1 MNKLR
6 KQASAIALG
15 FIVMFSSI
23 QQVWAEDLSSTPALV
38 DTEDNEIQAEI
49 STLDD
54 AKDSVVQIIVHYVA
68 ENGKSYIL
76 KSGSGFLINGTT
88 VLTDYNMLSLT
99 QEEQAAAA
107 AYLTTEL
114 GVPVSFTEAEG
125 TQVIAAQ
132 IGVVM
137 YRDVVISAT
146 VNQYSS
152 REMRLGILNVSEEL
166 NRTTAV
172 LGDSSLVTPNT
183 KLYALGYK
191 NVTVMQAG
199 VETERLSQRDIKVSE
214 GVSSGEVAVGDISYI
229 NHTAKISQ
237 GNTGGPT
244 VDINGLVVGMNL
256 YGEYGDGSYCTLTV
270 NEIAELLDSCQIIY
284 QESALPY
291 ISEKD
296 IEDAKTEMYSID
308 YSLLD
313 NYIVNYSMLEKSNYT
328 EESYQVLEQAL
339 EHASEVRAD
348 QAASQADVD
357 EAVVQLGAAKAGLV
371 IAQKTNWPFLI
382 TLIILILVVLTGA
395 VLIILKM
402 TGVIFKKTEPEKL
415 LTLSEINMQKGGVA
429 APMQPEHAMRQEPE
443 IVLPK
448 PRNSGGLRRG
458 GEFSGYKETTVLGVE
473 NLAQSEGTVLLGA
486 QAVSVEAYLIR
497 KSNSEKIRIDGKTFT
512 IGKDGS
518 RVNYCIADNPSISRC
533 HAQIQQRDMKYYLS
547 DMQSTNFTYL
557 NGRILMTGEEAE
569 LKDKDEIRFSNEEYY
584 FSIRKGD

>member
-15 FIVMFSSI
+15 LMVMFSSM
-23 QQVWAEDLSSTPALV
+23 QQVWAKELGSTPALV
-38 DTEDNEIQAEI
+38 DTEESEIQTEI
-49 STLDD
+49 STLDSV
-54 AKDSVVQIIVHYVA
+54 KDSVVQIIVHYVA
-68 ENGKSYIL
+68 DNGKSYIL

-172 LGDSSLVTPNT
+172 LGDSSQVTPNT
-183 KLYALGYK
+183 QIYALGYK

-199 VETERLSQRDIKVSE
+199 VETERLSQRDIKVSA
-214 GVSSGEVAVGDISYI
+214 GASSGEVAVGDISYI

-256 YGEYGDGSYCTLTV
+256 YGEYGDGAYCTLTTA
-270 NEIAELLDSCQIIY
+270 EMKELLDSCQIAY
-284 QESALPY
+284 QESSLSS
-291 ISEKD
+291 ISAED
-296 IEDAKTEMYSID
+296 IADAKTEVYTVD
-308 YSLLD
+308 YGLLD
-313 NYIVNYSMLEKSNYT
+313 NYILNYSMLEKSDYT

-339 EHASEVRAD
+339 EHARAVSAD
-348 QAASQADVD
+348 QAATQAEVD
-357 EAVVQLGAAKAGLV
+357 AAVGQLGEARAGL
-371 IAQKTNWPFLI
+371 IPAKKTNWPFLI
-382 TLIILILVVLTGA
+382 TLGILILVVITGV

-402 TGVIFKKTEPEKL
+402 AGVIFKKTEPEKL
-415 LTLSEINMQKGGVA
+415 LTLSEMNMQKGVVA
-429 APMQPEHAMRQEPE
+429 PAEHAARLEPE

-458 GEFSGYKETTVLGVE
+458 GESGGYKETTVLGVE
-473 NLAQSEGTVLLGA
+473 NPAQSEGTVVLGA
-486 QAVSVEAYLIR
+486 QAVSMEAYLIR
-497 KSNSEKIRIDGKTFT
+497 KSNSDKIRIDGKTFT

-547 DMQSTNFTYL
+547 DLQSTNFTYL

>member
-38 DTEDNEIQAEI
+38 DTEESEIQAEI

-54 AKDSVVQIIVHYVA
+54 VKDSVVQIIVHYVA

-114 GVPVSFTEAEG
+114 GVPVGFTEAEG

-137 YRDVVISAT
+137 YRDVVVSAT

-183 KLYALGYK
+183 QIYALGYK

-199 VETERLSQRDIKVSE
+199 VETERLSQRDIKVSA
-214 GVSSGEVAVGDISYI
+214 GACSGEVAVGDISYI

-270 NEIAELLDSCQIIY
+270 NEITELLDSCQIIY
-284 QESALPY
+284 QESS
-291 ISEKD
+291 ISSISAED
-296 IEDAKTEMYSID
+296 IADAKIELYTVD

-313 NYIVNYSMLEKSNYT
+313 SYILNYSMVEKSDYT
-328 EESYQVLEQAL
+328 EESYKVLELAL
-339 EHASEVRAD
+339 EHAREVRAD
-348 QAASQADVD
+348 TSATQAEVD
-357 EAVVQLGAAKAGLV
+357 GAVAQLGEAKAGLV
-371 IAQKTNWPFLI
+371 MAKKTNWPFLI
-382 TLIILILVVLTGA
+382 TLMILILVVVTGA
-395 VLIILKM
+395 VFMILKM

-415 LTLSEINMQKGGVA
+415 LTLSEMNMQKGVA
-429 APMQPEHAMRQEPE
+429 ATPMQQEHAMRQEPE

-569 LKDKDEIRFSNEEYY
+569 IKDKDEIRFSNEEYY